1 MVLINLSA
9 GHQGDTEI
17 ENKLVDTGRGDWIQG
32 LLKSEKCRRPK

>member
-17 ENKLVDTGRGDWIQG
+17 ENKLVDTEREGEGGRN
-32 LLKSEKCRRPK
+32 